1 MLGTMALI
9 VILSVYNGFD
19 GLIRSLY
26 STHEC
31 DLLIVPAKEK
41 SFIPHSAAFDQI
53 RSSGNVAGFCEVV
66 EENVFVKYGEEES
79 VATIKGI
86 DSVLMGISTLGNYL
100 VEGEFSLYHGEVA
113 QAVIGRGIA
122 QKLGLRVHFVSG
134 VDLYFPSRLRP
145 VSFINPMAS
154 LNIERV
160 FPSGVF
166 SLEKGY
172 DERYIY
178 IPIDV
183 ARNLT
188 EYYDG
193 EVTSVELYLKEGA
206 NTDKLQ
212 KEFKTLLG
220 KDYIIKNRYEQ
231 NETLYKMMG
240 SEKLSIYL
248 ILLFV
253 IIIISCNLFG
263 SLSMLIME
271 KKEDAEILKNLG
283 AKERDIKNIFLLE
296 GWMIS
301 FLGIIAGVII
311 GLIICFLQQKFGFV
325 RMPGNFV
332 IDAYPVVIKWKDVIM
347 TIIGVGIIGFF
358 AARLPLL
365 FLKKMK
371 NFDF

>member
-31 DLLIVPAKEK
+31 DLLIVPAKGK
-41 SFIPHSAAFDQI
+41 SFIPHSTAFDKI
-53 RSSGNVAGFCEVV
+53 RSSGSVADFCEIV

-79 VATIKGI
+79 VATIKGV
-86 DSVLMGISTLGNYL
+86 DSVFMRISTLGKYL
-100 VEGEFSLYHGEVA
+100 VEGDFSIYHGEVA
-113 QAVIGRGIA
+113 QAIIGRGIA
-122 QKLGLRVHFVSG
+122 QKLGLKVHFLSG
-134 VDLYFPSRLRP
+134 LDLYFPSRFRP

-154 LNIERV
+154 LNVETL
-160 FPSGVF
+160 FPAGIF
-166 SLEKGY
+166 ALEKGY

-193 EVTSVELYLKEGA
+193 DVTSVELYLKAGV
-206 NTDKLQ
+206 NTDRLQ
-212 KEFKTLLG
+212 TEFSRLLG
-220 KDYIIKNRYEQ
+220 KDFTIKNRYEQ

-271 KKEDAEILKNLG
+271 KKDDSQILTHLG
-283 AKERDIKNIFLLE
+283 AKESDIKNIFLLE

-301 FLGIIAGVII
+301 FLGIIAGVIT
-311 GLIICFLQQKFGFV
+311 GLTICLLQQRFGFV
-325 RMPGNFV
+325 KMPGNFI
-332 IDAYPVVIKWKDVIM
+332 IDAYPVVVKWKDVLL
-347 TIIGVGIIGFF
+347 TIAGVGIIGFF
-358 AARLPLL
+358 AARLPLI

-371 NFDF
+371 KFDF